1 MTLNTNEFTG
11 SNAPPAD
18 SPESLDQVRDILFGG
33 QMKMVD
39 ARLQALETRLQQEH
53 VAMRAEYNREV
64 SDLDASL
71 KHGIAQLNERLAE
84 ERSKR
89 VEGLKVLS
97 ADMKAL
103 VKNLEQRHQALE
115 EAASQA
121 DAELRDQ
128 LLRQSAAQAAELTR
142 TADQP
147 RATARRRGPRAGRR
161 EARHVA
167 ACLRV
172 DRAGEPPDEWRR
184 RHFVFARVD
193 GVSDAG
199 RVLGIAAAD
208 AARRKRGT
216 PA

>member
-39 ARLQALETRLQQEH
+39 ARLHALETRLQQEH
-53 VAMRAEYNREV
+53 VALHAEFSREV
-64 SDLDASL
+64 SDLDSSL

-84 ERSKR
+84 ERAKR
-89 VEGLKVLS
+89 LEGLKAVS
-97 ADMKAL
+97 GEMKEL

-128 LLRQSAAQAAELTR
+128 LFHQSASQAAELTR
-142 TADQP
+142 TADRLARQLDDVAGAMGAEKLDTSRLASGLTELVNRLTSGDGAAPPP
-147 RATARRRGPRAGRR
+147 RVPTG
-161 EARHVA
+161 
-167 ACLRV
+167 
-172 DRAGEPPDEWRR
+172 
-184 RHFVFARVD
+184 
-193 GVSDAG
+193 
-199 RVLGIAAAD
+199 
-208 AARRKRGT
+208 
-216 PA
+216 